1 MLSAIVGILLQKN
14 RGMTHGFLRHG
25 CCEEGGSL
33 YGWEGDERGGGEG
46 KGSLR
51 GWGWRAGEAWMTKS
65 AVLSVVDPDP
75 Y

>member
-1 MLSAIVGILLQKN
+1 MASYAMGAVRKGEVCMGG
-14 RGMTHGFLRHG
+14 RGTRG
-25 CCEEGGSL
+25 
-33 YGWEGDERGGGEG
+33 GGGEG